1 MSIGKRS
8 MGVEGFVSSSR
19 PIPTRANLEALA
31 PLEFTSRGKTFKFNS
46 VIELKDTFN
55 FIYEIKGAQ
64 GGDKRVFSLK
74 RIRID
79 EAANQRA
86 FLLSSF
92 LNEA

>member
-8 MGVEGFVSSSR
+8 MGAEGFVSTSR
-19 PIPTRANLEALA
+19 PVPTRASLEALV
-31 PLEFTSRGKTFKFNS
+31 PLEFESRGKIFKFNS
-46 VIELKDTFN
+46 IMELKDTFN
-55 FIYEIKGAQ
+55 FIYEVKGVQ
-64 GGDKRVFSLK
+64 CGDKRVFSLK

>member
-8 MGVEGFVSSSR
+8 MGVEGFESSR
-19 PIPTRANLEALA
+19 RPVPTRASLEAQV
-31 PLEFTSRGKTFKFNS
+31 PQEFESRGKTFKFDS
-46 VIELKDTFN
+46 IMELKDTFN

-64 GGDKRVFSLK
+64 CGEKKVFSLK

-79 EAANQRA
+79 EAANQGA

-92 LNEA
+92 INEA